1 MLCCAVLC
9 CVVVCRDVLC
19 CVVVCCVVYDDCPTD
34 TRMRKADKV
43 SIMYAKYTFG
53 HASESMPKRVT
64 QTNRTFSKVG
74 PFCSGAYLFHGLAA
88 ATQNIFLEVLGQ

>member
-1 MLCCAVLC
+1 LHRLAHCAASELIYI
-9 CVVVCRDVLC
+9 CRGASR
-19 CVVVCCVVYDDCPTD
+19 VVYDDCPTD

-74 PFCSGAYLFHGLAA
+74 PFCSGAYLVHGLAA
-88 ATQNIFLEVLGQ
+88 ATQNMFLEVLGQ